1 LLRKKNGYFKPAQ
14 VNYILQAEK
23 KKLPCAA
30 LLFEKQ
36 SMTNQAIG
44 PFGK

>member
-1 LLRKKNGYFKPAQ
+1 MD
-14 VNYILQAEK
+14 ILNLPKSIIFYKQK